1 MPGLG
6 FNQSH
11 SGLESLNR
19 LLSAISIKRMTT
31 QPPWFVQQC
40 TLANGRQFRKVSF
53 WQPFDTQPHV
63 EDPVQWTICFCLMIG
78 KFLAILLCD
87 WLLRVTACSDLKR
100 ENCSL
105 KPRHPLVCNF
115 KRCKTEI
122 KTYETRT
129 AIPCQEN
136 HNCKSWD
143 TNRKEQKVSC
153 SAVSF
158 RFLVLKRFRPN

>member
-11 SGLESLNR
+11 SGREGLNR

-31 QPPWFVQQC
+31 QPWFVQHC

-53 WQPFDTQPHV
+53 WQPP
-63 EDPVQWTICFCLMIG
+63 ILNLMLKIRCTEQFVSNSWLVNFWKFSIIIG
-78 KFLAILLCD
+78 SWAKHRALF
-87 WLLRVTACSDLKR
+87 W

-105 KPRHPLVCNF
+105 KPRYPLVCNF

-122 KTYETRT
+122 KTYKTRT

-136 HNCKSWD
+136 HNCKSRD
-143 TNRKEQKVSC
+143 TNRKQQKV
-153 SAVSF
+153 V
-158 RFLVLKRFRPN
+158 RFHCLL